1 MLILRGLIVA
11 LGGFVFIFLPGVFIS
26 ILNRR
31 NLRSETNLLLWGM
44 GILVVTLFPAIF
56 LTTLLRMII
65 FNERAPEAGMLYAFL
80 FLGSLMA
87 AVFLECGKYLLL
99 RFRQVPT
106 AKLLGSGIM
115 LGLGIGLL
123 TNVYQGFS
131 LIGAGFRLVLGDTS
145 TPDLAKIASQAW
157 LDLIMGLVALN
168 IYRIAFVAIS
178 AALGGLVAYALIE
191 GRQRWLWLAVL
202 INAVSAWSYSAIEQ
216 ALGNENLAANII
228 MLLYQGILAVL
239 AVFWLM
245 RQSPDSPR
253 LPEKKRTSTSM
264 EGKP

>member
-11 LGGFVFIFLPGVFIS
+11 LGGFIFIFLPGAFIS
-26 ILNRR
+26 ILGRR
-31 NLRSETNLLLWGM
+31 NLRAETSLLLWGM

-65 FNERAPEAGMLYAFL
+65 FGQGAPESGMLYAFL

-99 RFRQVPT
+99 RFRQIPA
-106 AKLLGSGIM
+106 AKLLSSGIM

-145 TPDLAKIASQAW
+145 TADLAKVASQAW
-157 LDLIMGLVALN
+157 LDLIFGLLALN
-168 IYRIAFVAIS
+168 VYRIALVAIS
-178 AALGGLVAYALIE
+178 AALGGLVA
-191 GRQRWLWLAVL
+191 
-202 INAVSAWSYSAIEQ
+202 
-216 ALGNENLAANII
+216 
-228 MLLYQGILAVL
+228 
-239 AVFWLM
+239 
-245 RQSPDSPR
+245 
-253 LPEKKRTSTSM
+253 
-264 EGKP
+264 